1 MKTSAP
7 GMDPEVFSFN
17 CYWPEGGR
25 PADMYGLRIQ
35 TLLTTSLCV
44 VFWGNVIGTRQ
55 GSEVSQGQDVS
66 CVWMPHPPGTERG
79 VNDHIF
85 Q

>member
-1 MKTSAP
+1 MGFQELPFPCIGKERTKKMKTSAP

-44 VFWGNVIGTRQ
+44 VFWGNVIRTRQ
-55 GSEVSQGQDVS
+55 GSEVSQG
-66 CVWMPHPPGTERG
+66 
-79 VNDHIF
+79 
-85 Q
+85 